1 MQTVVPLKPE
11 FHFLPH
17 KENHRDLFQKAGQ
30 EAAKDA
36 KPIDD
41 FRASAEYRREM
52 VKVLTRKGL
61 KKAYE
66 EAKLREWR
74 RWK

>member
-1 MQTVVPLKPE
+1 MRSPAAEKALIGQKPDE
-11 FHFLPH
+11 
-17 KENHRDLFQKAGQ
+17 DLFEMAGE

-36 KPIDD
+36 RPIDD
-41 FRASAEYRREM
+41 FRASADYRREM
-52 VKVLTRKGL
+52 VKVLTRNAL

>member
-1 MQTVVPLKPE
+1 M
-11 FHFLPH
+11 
-17 KENHRDLFQKAGQ
+17 AGE

-36 KPIDD
+36 RPIDD

-52 VKVLTRKGL
+52 VKVLTKKCL
-61 KKAYE
+61 MKAYE

>member
-1 MQTVVPLKPE
+1 MGERPDDE
-11 FHFLPH
+11 
-17 KENHRDLFQKAGQ
+17 LFEKAGNA
-30 EAAKDA
+30 AAKDA

-52 VKVLTRKGL
+52 VKVLTKRAL
-61 KKAYE
+61 KLAYE